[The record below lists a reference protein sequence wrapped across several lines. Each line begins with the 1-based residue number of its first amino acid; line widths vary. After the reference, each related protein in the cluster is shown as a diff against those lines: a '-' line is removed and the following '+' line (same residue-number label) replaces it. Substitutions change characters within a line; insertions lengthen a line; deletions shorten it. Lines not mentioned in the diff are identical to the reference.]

1 MKKLLN
7 KTLLYYLILSSGV
20 LILSGPFFYFLIEK
34 LYLDDV
40 NEAVLL
46 RRDEFFEKNLPDL
59 KVEEIPMWNKFNR
72 DTRILEDTV
81 TAPKDQIILQI
92 FYDEMVPEW
101 EPYHVLYKNIQIQ
114 SKPFVLMI
122 RLNLIESQDLML
134 TLTWLYLGTLLLL
147 LLANFYITRLIS
159 SKLWHPFYDTLQKI
173 EQFNLQHLQ
182 APVFDKVNII
192 EFEKLN
198 SAVSK
203 LINDNVKA
211 FQIQK
216 EFTENASH
224 ELQNPLAI
232 FRNKLDLLLQNTA
245 LTTEQ
250 SEVIQSLY
258 QVSGR
263 LSRINKNLLLLSKIE
278 NKQFSDTERFD
289 ILPIIQQVIPYFK
302 EQALAKNINII
313 FDKHTTK
320 LYIISNKGLTEIL
333 INNLLLNAISHNK
346 ENGIINIV
354 LNSSGLSVLN
364 TSDNTALNK
373 DKLFKRFS
381 KFSGKSQ
388 GTGLG
393 LAIVKQIAVL
403 HCWQIDYQ
411 YKNNRHHFS
420 IKF

>member
-20 LILSGPFFYFLIEK
+20 LILSGPCFYFLIEK

-46 RRDEFFEKNLPDL
+46 RRDEFFKKNLPDL
-59 KVEEIPMWNKFNR
+59 KIEEISVWNKFNR
-72 DTRILEDTV
+72 DTRILADTV
-81 TAPKDQIILQI
+81 TASKDQIILQI

-101 EPYHVLYKNIQIQ
+101 EPYHVLYKNIQVQ
-114 SKPFVLMI
+114 GKPFVLMI
-122 RLNLIESQDLML
+122 RLNLVESQDLML
-134 TLTWLYLGTLLLL
+134 TLTWLYLGTLFLL

-173 EQFNLQHLQ
+173 EKFNLQHQ
-182 APVFDKVNII
+182 QVPVFEKVNII

-203 LINDNVKA
+203 LINDIVKA
-211 FQIQK
+211 YQIQK

-232 FRNKLDLLLQNTA
+232 FRNKLDLLLQNTS
-245 LTTEQ
+245 LNTEQ
-250 SEVIQSLY
+250 SEIIQSLY

-278 NKQFSDTERFD
+278 NKQFSDTERID
-289 ILPIIQQVIPYFK
+289 ISTIFQQVIPYFK
-302 EQALAKNINII
+302 EQALAKNINIV
-313 FDKHTTK
+313 FDKQTTK
-320 LYIISNKGLTEIL
+320 LYIIANKGLTEIL

-346 ENGIINIV
+346 ENGTVTIV
-354 LNSSGLSVLN
+354 LIDNSLEVCN
-364 TSDNTALNK
+364 TSANNALIN
-373 DKLFKRFS
+373 DIL
-381 KFSGKSQ
+381 
-388 GTGLG
+388 
-393 LAIVKQIAVL
+393 
-403 HCWQIDYQ
+403 
-411 YKNNRHHFS
+411 
-420 IKF
+420 